1 MITRDTGWNRR
12 TLDDWSLASLFKFAV
27 ADYPNQRRAV
37 RVPTATGSVCKNLT
51 WAHPPL
57 SPRIF
62 LCLIVAASSS
72 YGSRSKLLS
81 APKRRAHWESSHE
94 MRSPKRH

>member
-1 MITRDTGWNRR
+1 MITRHTGWNRR

-51 WAHPPL
+51 
-57 SPRIF
+57 
-62 LCLIVAASSS
+62 
-72 YGSRSKLLS
+72 
-81 APKRRAHWESSHE
+81 
-94 MRSPKRH
+94 